1 MKIMP
6 AVNQVEF
13 NPFTQQ
19 KELRKVMAENNI
31 FLEVECVKQKF
42 FYRTPNNFLSYLQD
56 TSSTMKAQI
65 NGKLFW
71 E

>member
-31 FLEVECVKQKF
+31 PLR
-42 FYRTPNNFLSYLQD
+42 YS
-56 TSSTMKAQI
+56 
-65 NGKLFW
+65 LFHYGRLCRIKS
-71 E
+71 